1 MSVSNGLRING
12 FYLGFI
18 RSFVSF
24 SFVFH
29 FAVSLSILS
38 VCVSLFP
45 VCVVLL
51 FMAQVMAAEELAAFA
66 RSRGGTRQQADRFEQ
81 QHWQSQR
88 LPTKLAEVLL
98 ELWRWGR
105 LPATL
110 VQRIAAAAEQDLR
123 NAYDKKLD
131 EWSTLARLGAY
142 GQHTGNIRRDLMAKL
157 PRPFAEVFR
166 LHLFVCVF
174 VYDMPVFILLSDVH
188 CSGRYLG
195 ILFLF
200 VAHPPEDKRDA

>member
-1 MSVSNGLRING
+1 MSHVGNQTRVRFQWSPDQRFLVGCHSVVRVI
-12 FYLGFI
+12 F
-18 RSFVSF
+18 
-24 SFVFH
+24 
-29 FAVSLSILS
+29 
-38 VCVSLFP
+38 VCVSVSRFFVFVKCFCLCFTLSGLCRAP
-45 VCVVLL
+45 FHV
-51 FMAQVMAAEELAAFA
+51 QVMAAEELAAFA

-98 ELWRWGR
+98 DLWRWGR

-157 PRPFAEVFR
+157 PRPFAEVLR

-174 VYDMPVFILLSDVH
+174 CLRHASVRFAM
-188 CSGRYLG
+188 
-195 ILFLF
+195 
-200 VAHPPEDKRDA
+200 